1 MDTSM
6 YVFDKNYMKKEMKNI
21 KTEIHDNC
29 FYKKIQELYDKKIN
43 ITDDS
48 NLQNVINQIDEHY
61 PVGSYEKFFLDYI
74 HNTLPNG
81 KTATKDYL
89 LECYII
95 EKLVEVGKLASMQG
109 CKNTSPILKEVTETL
124 ANQGPY
130 HLIQMFHNSEK
141 EYDMVKLF
149 VDYEFR
155 NTHLKGDILLGSLED
170 TKRNIEFY
178 YATEIYKREIHQKRD
193 YLLNRLNWLLE
204 NQQTWETLKFIDSLE
219 YKMIINELKEYNKL
233 GFDDIIIPIESLK
246 KLLVSLMKNDMYYMY
261 QLTKKK

>member
-1 MDTSM
+1 MEAS
-6 YVFDKNYMKKEMKNI
+6 KLSS
-21 KTEIHDNC
+21 
-29 FYKKIQELYDKKIN
+29 IQE
-43 ITDDS
+43 
-48 NLQNVINQIDEHY
+48 
-61 PVGSYEKFFLDYI
+61 
-74 HNTLPNG
+74 
-81 KTATKDYL
+81 
-89 LECYII
+89 
-95 EKLVEVGKLASMQG
+95 
-109 CKNTSPILKEVTETL
+109 CKNTSPILKEVAETI

-141 EYDMVKLF
+141 EYDMIKLF

-155 NTHLKGDILLGSLED
+155 NTHLQGDILLGSLEGI
-170 TKRNIEFY
+170 KRNIEFY

-246 KLLVSLMKNDMYYMY
+246 KVLVSLMKNDMYYMY